1 MSLRSR
7 LILTLV
13 SAGCLLALALFATLL
28 TWKWQTQQTLALNAL
43 EQAITSEATWAQ
55 ALHFEARQDADRL
68 LAKLRRKIPNIQF
81 AAAYLVDGRR
91 LAGNPDSTGDFPRGN
106 HENLTPTAITTR
118 KLPSRGVDDSPIPS
132 IIQRLLK
139 LDQTLLIS
147 VPITAPINPAD
158 STVLVSSYFQ
168 RYATTD
174 NGPRYVVGYIE
185 AGLPLA
191 YLAVDMQTM
200 ALQTAAGLILL
211 VLVIFL
217 LARLLAR
224 SISRPLERLARAAE
238 HITKGEIPQ
247 KFVIARGRKDEIAEI
262 AAVLNSVI
270 ESVEAHKTKLNVDRT
285 LLSMKVDAQQRKLSL
300 AEQSVASSQQRLQKV
315 AYYDPVTSLPNRR
328 LMIEQLAMLMNIAAR
343 EKRHLGLLIID
354 ISNIRRIRESFGTA
368 ATEHVL
374 REIARRIESSIR
386 QSDLVS
392 RDESVNELSRVSD
405 GEFAVI
411 LHGIAKTHD
420 ALAAANRMAQ
430 ALSAAITWED
440 TPLSIALDMGIAMAP
455 DHAKTAELLLRA
467 ADIAVNA
474 ARSRTSQQIVA
485 YDTSLDQAGTERFQ
499 LELALRNANID
510 NEFSL
515 HYQPQIDTKLGKVVG
530 VEALLRWQHPS
541 KGAIPPFQF
550 IPIAE
555 ETGLII
561 RLGDWVIEQACRAM
575 KALQTAELDVG
586 KMSVNISALQLTPAL
601 ITTVD
606 AALKR
611 HNLRPSCL
619 QLELTESLLVQDV
632 EAVIQK
638 LHTLHDEVG
647 VRLSIDDFGTGY
659 SSLTYLAKYPLDEL
673 KVDRSF
679 VVNMTNDEASAK
691 VTGAIIAMARE
702 LGLSIVAEG
711 VDSHDQL
718 AQLDRLGAHV
728 IQGFLFAR
736 PLPFDDLTDFLRSAR
751 YKNILSLYRNS
762 N

>member
-7 LILTLV
+7 LIITLV
-13 SAGCLLALALFATLL
+13 SAGCLLALALFVTLL
-28 TWKWQTQQTLALNAL
+28 TWKWQVQQTLALNAL
-43 EQAITSEATWAQ
+43 AQGITSEASWAQ
-55 ALHFEARQDADRL
+55 TLHFKTHQDAARL
-68 LAKLRRKIPNIQF
+68 LTKLKLKNPNIQF
-81 AAAYLVDGRR
+81 AAAYLVDGSR
-91 LAGNPDSTGDFPRGN
+91 LAGNPDSAGDFPRGN
-106 HENLTPTAITTR
+106 HENNAPTEIITR
-118 KLPSRGVDDSPIPS
+118 KLPSRGVNNPPIPS
-132 IIQRLLK
+132 IVQRFFMLN
-139 LDQTLLIS
+139 QTLLIS
-147 VPITAPINPAD
+147 VPIATPINPTEKSVA
-158 STVLVSSYFQ
+158 VSNYFQ
-168 RYATTD
+168 HYATID
-174 NGPRYVVGYIE
+174 DGPRYVVGYVE
-185 AGLPLA
+185 AGLPMAHLA
-191 YLAVDMQTM
+191 MEMQAM
-200 ALQTAAGLILL
+200 ALQTGAVLILL

-217 LARLLAR
+217 LARMLAR

-247 KFVIARGRKDEIAEI
+247 KLLIARGRKDEIAEI
-262 AAVLNSVI
+262 AAVLNSTI

-285 LLSMKVDAQQRKLSL
+285 LLSMKVDAQQRKLTL
-300 AEQSVASSQQRLQKV
+300 AEQTVASSQQQLQKV

-328 LMIEQLAMLMNIAAR
+328 LMMEQLGMLMNIAAR

-374 REIARRIESSIR
+374 REIARRIQSSIR
-386 QSDLVS
+386 ESDLVS
-392 RDESVNELSRVSD
+392 REESLNELSRVSD

-411 LHGIAKTHD
+411 LHGVTKTLD
-420 ALAAANRMAQ
+420 ALAAAIRMADT
-430 ALSAAITWED
+430 LSAAITWED

-455 DHAKTAELLLRA
+455 DHAKTPELLLRA

-474 ARSRTSQQIVA
+474 ARSRASEKIVV
-485 YDTSLDQAGTERFQ
+485 YDASLDQAGTERFQ
-499 LELALRNANID
+499 LELALRNASID

-515 HYQPQIDTKLGKVVG
+515 HYQPQIDTKLGRVVG

-541 KGAIPPFQF
+541 KGPIPPYQF

-561 RLGDWVIEQACRAM
+561 GLGDWVIEQACGAM
-575 KALQTAELDVG
+575 KALQTAQLDVG

-638 LHTLHDEVG
+638 LHILHNDVG

-691 VTGAIIAMARE
+691 VIGAIIAMARE
-702 LGLSIVAEG
+702 LELSIVAEG
-711 VDSHDQL
+711 VDSQEQL

-728 IQGFLFAR
+728 IQGFIFAR
-736 PLPFDDLTDFLRSAR
+736 PLPIDALKEFLRTAPFKEVLAVAR
-751 YKNILSLYRNS
+751 NTD
-762 N
+762 